1 MFGVIREDHALNHGI
16 ALQWMTMT
24 RWSRA
29 RKLWMHLYGMYKK
42 DILAHKKASFRTMF
56 TICYHVE
63 RKDESFTLYIY
74 KISYLERYTKQ
85 KLLVASWKIN

>member
-1 MFGVIREDHALNHGI
+1 MLLDGR
-16 ALQWMTMT
+16 
-24 RWSRA
+24 
-29 RKLWMHLYGMYKK
+29 YKK

-56 TICYHVE
+56 IICYHVG
-63 RKDESFTLYIY
+63 KKIKVSLYMY